1 MGVTSDNGAIV
12 AVALLLGFFAFVF
25 AIAFYVLSAWFL
37 MKIFD
42 KAGVQGRWRAWVP
55 VYNFMVFA
63 KLGDL
68 SPWVMLIAIG
78 AAALLGQVAAIGWII
93 ALLPIV
99 VSALAAWRVGLK
111 LQKEPVWVVLYV
123 PLTIVWLG
131 INAFDKSRWNP
142 NVPPAP
148 WASNGFFA
156 DRTVWDGVPVQP
168 NAAASGY
175 QPPAG
180 YQPPPAP
187 AGYQPPPAPAGYQ
200 PPAPPIYQ
208 PPAPPVAQPPAPSA
222 TPPVAEPPATP
233 TAPPTTEP
241 PAAEPGPGEPRA

>member
-1 MGVTSDNGAIV
+1 MGVTSDSGAII
-12 AVALLLGFFAFVF
+12 AAALLLGFFGFLF
-25 AIAFYVLSAWFL
+25 AVAFYVLSAWFL

-55 VYNFMVFA
+55 VYNFMIFA

-78 AAALLGQVAAIGWII
+78 AAALLGQVPAIGWII

-123 PLTIVWLG
+123 LLTIVWLG
-131 INAFDKSRWNP
+131 INAFDRSRWNP
-142 NVPPAP
+142 SVPPAP

-156 DRTVWDGVPVQP
+156 DRTVWQGVPVQP
-168 NAAASGY
+168 AAGY
-175 QPPAG
+175 AAPPAG
-180 YQPPPAP
+180 YQPPS
-187 AGYQPPPAPAGYQ
+187 APAGYQ
-200 PPAPPIYQ
+200 PPAPPAGYQPPVPPVHQ
-208 PPAPPVAQPPAPSA
+208 PPAPPAS
-222 TPPVAEPPATP
+222 TPPATP
-233 TAPPTTEP
+233 PAAEPPVTPPAPPTNEP
-241 PAAEPGPGEPRA
+241 PAAEPGDGAPKA